1 MTRLPHQISQ
11 MLTTSHS
18 DTSALPQL
26 WSCVET
32 SFGVVAAC
40 IPSLAPLFLLVF
52 GKLPKSNTAYTPSYD
67 HTKNP
72 VSRSH
77 RTAKGKFN
85 RIADL
90 VESNPRSQSLELIMQ
105 QPQAQGSSAE
115 DGKMADQRALEN
127 EIVVIQQIDQTSR
140 ERVENRAGDSP
151 GVDSR
156 AGT

>member
-1 MTRLPHQISQ
+1 MMRLPHQISQ
-11 MLTTSHS
+11 MLTSSQS

-40 IPSLAPLFLLVF
+40 IPSLTPLILLVF
-52 GKLPKSNTAYTPSYD
+52 GKLPRSNTPYTPAHD
-67 HTKNP
+67 HIKNP

-85 RIADL
+85 RITDL
-90 VESNPRSQSLELIMQ
+90 VESNPQIQSLELIMQ
-105 QPQAQGSSAE
+105 QPQGSSTE
-115 DGKMADQRALEN
+115 DGKMVHQRPLEN
-127 EIVVIQQIDQTSR
+127 EILVIKQIDQTSR
-140 ERVENRAGDSP
+140 ERSENRAGDAL
-151 GVDSR
+151 GVDSS

>member
-1 MTRLPHQISQ
+1 
-11 MLTTSHS
+11 MLTISHL

-52 GKLPKSNTAYTPSYD
+52 GKLPKSSTAYTPFYGRA
-67 HTKNP
+67 KNP

-77 RTAKGKFN
+77 RIAKGKFN

-105 QPQAQGSSAE
+105 KPQGSGAE
-115 DGKMADQRALEN
+115 DGKMADERALEN
-127 EIVVIQQIDQTSR
+127 EIVVIKQIDQTSR
-140 ERVENRAGDSP
+140 ERLEDGAADAP
-151 GVDSR
+151 AVDSSVG
-156 AGT
+156 A

>member
-1 MTRLPHQISQ
+1 MRLPHQISQ
-11 MLTTSHS
+11 MLTTSPS

-52 GKLPKSNTAYTPSYD
+52 GKLSKSNTAYTPSYD
-67 HTKNP
+67 HAKNP

-77 RTAKGKFN
+77 RTAKRKFN

-105 QPQAQGSSAE
+105 QPQGSSVE
-115 DGKMADQRALEN
+115 DGKIADQRALEN
-127 EIVVIQQIDQTSR
+127 EIVVIQQIDQPSR

>member
-1 MTRLPHQISQ
+1 MMRLPYQISH
-11 MLTTSHS
+11 MLTTSPS

-52 GKLPKSNTAYTPSYD
+52 GKLPKSDTAYTPSYD

-105 QPQAQGSSAE
+105 QPQGRSAE
-115 DGKMADQRALEN
+115 DGTITDQRALEN
-127 EIVVIQQIDQTSR
+127 EIVVIKEIDQTSR
-140 ERVENRAGDSP
+140 QRFEDRARDSP
-151 GVDSR
+151 GVDST

>member
-1 MTRLPHQISQ
+1 MMRLPYQIKQ
-11 MLTTSHS
+11 MLTPSQS

-67 HTKNP
+67 YTKNP

-105 QPQAQGSSAE
+105 QPQGSSVE
-115 DGKMADQRALEN
+115 DGKIADQRALEN
-127 EIVVIQQIDQTSR
+127 EIVVIKQIDQTSR

-151 GVDSR
+151 GVDSS

>member
-11 MLTTSHS
+11 MLTTSQS

-52 GKLPKSNTAYTPSYD
+52 GKLPKPNIAYTPSYD

-77 RTAKGKFN
+77 RTAKRKFN

-105 QPQAQGSSAE
+105 QTQGNSVE
-115 DGKMADQRALEN
+115 DGKIAEQRALEN
-127 EIVVIQQIDQTSR
+127 EIVVIKQIDQTSR

-151 GVDSR
+151 GVDSS